1 MFSKRRV
8 FIHRSFTS
16 PDLPEHFETIEDSED
31 AGGAVDETIASLEA
45 ERQRFEF
52 FKRYD
57 LIDTGDVLAE

>member
-1 MFSKRRV
+1 
-8 FIHRSFTS
+8 
-16 PDLPEHFETIEDSED
+16 LPEHFETIEDSED